1 MTDDVTAP
9 TPPAAATPEEPRRAP
24 LAPGIRILRVLWRMV
39 VPFAIAANIVGWTY
53 LLDTSDDTKRQSWVI
68 GLFILGFSL
77 VASLIQEVLSPTN
90 AELRMVKLKDHQAQ
104 RMMTIVKGLLF
115 TLFGT
120 QVAIWLVEANK
131 WNPSL
136 SALLSLLRNCGLI
149 IFGWAA
155 ISRSWLIRSLRPAKI
170 NSYLDV
176 VRMVLAR
183 VILPLGVV
191 MALFLV
197 IVHALGYEALA
208 GWVSKHAMYTAVLIL
223 GAVLVHRW
231 VRGRLHAAIAFM
243 RDERMNEAAEAA
255 DVEGEGD
262 GEEAPAPWWIGMER
276 ILAGA
281 LKIVVILGS
290 LMILLRIWGLRL
302 ADLGPAM
309 QQPILGG
316 AGGQTWGGL
325 VGSIVAAVVV
335 YLSYTFLRNLL
346 IFIVFPRTG
355 VELGARYAM
364 LTVLRYGAV
373 VVIALLLLG
382 AVGVNT
388 STLTVFAGGASV
400 GLAFGMKD
408 IFSNFFS
415 GLIMLLERP
424 VRVGDTVDVGGTR
437 GKIEAVRLR
446 GTTIRTYDGN
456 TIIVPNTEMI
466 GSRLT
471 NLTHNFETARMVIE
485 VGVSYDEDPRQVE
498 EVLLKVARKD
508 KRVNID
514 PEPVVRFT
522 NFGGS
527 SLDFRLI
534 FWTDDLDDR
543 WAMVSEMRTAIFEA
557 FKKVDIEI
565 PFPQMD
571 LHVRSDA
578 RAEMHDRPELP
589 SA

>member
-1 MTDDVTAP
+1 MTDDVATPAP
-9 TPPAAATPEEPRRAP
+9 TPDAPEEPRRAP
-24 LAPGIRILRVLWRMV
+24 LAPRIRILRVLWRMV
-39 VPFAIAANIVGWTY
+39 LPFAVAANIVGWTY
-53 LLDTSDDTKRQSWVI
+53 LLEASEDIQRQSWVI

-90 AELRMVKLKDHQAQ
+90 AELRILKLKDHQAQ

-120 QVAIWLVEANK
+120 EVAIWLVEANN

-136 SALLSLLRNCGLI
+136 AALLSLLRNCGLI

-155 ISRSWLIRSLRPAKI
+155 ISRSWLIRSLRPETTKT
-170 NSYLDV
+170 YLDV

-183 VILPLGVV
+183 VILPLAVLT
-191 MALFLV
+191 ALFLV

-208 GWVSKHAMYTAVLIL
+208 LWVSKNAIYTAVLVLVI
-223 GAVLVHRW
+223 VLVHRW
-231 VRGRLHAAIAFM
+231 IRGRLHAAISFM
-243 RDERMNEAAEAA
+243 RDERMNEVAAEG
-255 DVEGEGD
+255 EEEGD
-262 GEEAPAPWWIGMER
+262 EAPAPWWIGLER
-276 ILAGA
+276 IFAGA
-281 LKIVVILGS
+281 LKIAMIVAG
-290 LMILLRIWGLRL
+290 LMVLLRIWGLRL

-309 QQPILGG
+309 QQPILG
-316 AGGQTWGGL
+316 ANGQTWGGL
-325 VGSIVAAVVV
+325 IGSVVAAVVV
-335 YLSYTFLRNLL
+335 FLTYAFLRNLL

-424 VRVGDTVDVGGTR
+424 VRVGDTVDVGGTK

-446 GTTIRTYDGN
+446 GTTIRTFDGS

-471 NLTHNFETARMVIE
+471 NLTHNFETARMAIDI
-485 VGVSYDEDPRQVE
+485 GVSYDEDPRQVE
-498 EVLLKVARKD
+498 KELLRVARRD
-508 KRVNID
+508 PRVSKD

-534 FWTDDLDDR
+534 VWTDDLDDR
-543 WAMVSEMRTAIFEA
+543 WAMISELRTAIFES
-557 FKKVDIEI
+557 FKEAKIEI

-571 LHVRSDA
+571 LHMRSDV
-578 RAEMHDRPELP
+578 RAEVRDRPELP